1 MISLRRI
8 RKDTIF
14 KVDAHSYCILESTW
28 MEFYF
33 IYIERNTEIALR
45 VYSFPQ
51 LPFALMANLIHQKKK
66 YPDT

>member
-1 MISLRRI
+1 
-8 RKDTIF
+8 
-14 KVDAHSYCILESTW
+14 

-33 IYIERNTEIALR
+33 IYIEGNTEIALR

-51 LPFALMANLIHQKKK
+51 LPFVLMANLIHQKKK

>member
-1 MISLRRI
+1 
-8 RKDTIF
+8 
-14 KVDAHSYCILESTW
+14 